1 MVSGA
6 AGKTVFVA
14 GGTSGINLAIA
25 QDFAR
30 SGARVYVISRD
41 PAKVATAVGSLRALG
56 AEADGV
62 SADVR
67 SYDQVA
73 GAFAACRALYGEI
86 DILVSGAAGNF
97 LARAQDISSNGFRA
111 VMEIDVL
118 GTHHVMH
125 AAFEHLKKP
134 GASIL
139 NITAPQGSVAMV
151 GQAHVCAAKSGVD
164 MLTRSLALEW
174 GPLGIRVN
182 AVSPGPIADTEGQK
196 RLVPNPAAIEER
208 VNAIPLRRMG
218 TLDDVTALC
227 QFLASDAAGYITGAI
242 IPVDGGTTLNP
253 TPTRMGQFLEPAS

>member
-1 MVSGA
+1 MVSDF
-6 AGKTVFVA
+6 AGKTVFVS

-25 QDFAR
+25 QYFAR
-30 SGARVYVISRD
+30 HGAKLCVISRD
-41 PAKVATAVGSLRALG
+41 SAKVEAAVASLTALG
-56 AEADGV
+56 AEAMGRSV
-62 SADVR
+62 DVR
-67 SYDQVA
+67 DPEGVA
-73 GAFAACRALYGEI
+73 GALAACHDAFGEI

-97 LARAQDISSNGFRA
+97 LAKAENISSNGFRA

-118 GTHHVMH
+118 GTHHVMQ
-125 AAFEHLKKP
+125 AAFAYLRKP

-174 GPLGIRVN
+174 GALGIRVN

-196 RLVPNPAAIEER
+196 RLVPNPAAVQER
-208 VNAIPLRRMG
+208 VDAIPLKRMG
-218 TLDDVTALC
+218 TLDDVAELC
-227 QFLASDAAGYITGAI
+227 GFLSSERASYITGAI

-253 TPTRMGQFLEPAS
+253 TPMRMGQFLEG